1 MDSENFTNSGFI
13 PQNEN
18 QAGGNNNMGN
28 ASSAPTSNYMRTADG
43 GSRMFGF
50 TSPPQENFNTEEM
63 RGSMQNI
70 LSQNVGEYVVAE
82 FLIGTT
88 LIVRK
93 QGILYDVGT
102 SFVTLFDDRE
112 RNFIVCDIFS
122 IKFVYFYYPGDRPN
136 NVNFNIFSNEGAILG
151 NGAAGSA
158 SDTGNTRGRGM
169 RR

>member
-1 MDSENFTNSGFI
+1 MDNENFNNSGYV
-13 PQNEN
+13 PQEDNR
-18 QAGGNNNMGN
+18 AGSYGNMGSSPY
-28 ASSAPTSNYMRTADG
+28 ASGNDYIRLADG

-50 TSPPQENFNTEEM
+50 TSPPHENFNTQEM

-70 LSQNVGEYVVAE
+70 LSQNLGEYVVVE

-88 LIVRK
+88 LIMRK

-136 NVNFNIFSNEGAILG
+136 NINFNVFTNEGAILG

>member
-18 QAGGNNNMGN
+18 QPGANVNMNNQF
-28 ASSAPTSNYMRTADG
+28 AAPANDFMRTANG

-50 TSPPQENFNTEEM
+50 NSPPQENFNTDEM

-82 FLIGTT
+82 FLIGTG
-88 LIVRK
+88 LIMRK

-122 IKFVYFYYPGDRPN
+122 IKFVYFYYPGDRPS
-136 NVNFNIFSNEGAILG
+136 NVNFNVFATADVMGDTNMGTG
-151 NGAAGSA
+151 NG
-158 SDTGNTRGRGM
+158 NVRGRGM